1 MNGSSRVGGVT
12 PDERARFDRALR
24 PARLSAYAPGEFVGQ
39 EGFMCAS
46 EIRSLAVKAGI
57 GPGVSVLDL
66 CCGIA
71 GPGRLLTRELGCTY
85 LGVDASATAIA
96 VASRR
101 AGSLDCRFEV
111 SPIPPVPSGPF
122 DVVLLLETM
131 LAFPDKETLL
141 DEIAVALRAGGRFA
155 FTMEEGQP
163 LTDAERARIPH
174 PDTVWPVP
182 LTEMLSSLERV
193 GLHVRWQD
201 EVSQSH
207 WDVVDSL
214 ADAFAA
220 DSSDIRARLGKR
232 AFDELLITH
241 RRWSEWLQAGRV
253 RKFAFVVEKPQQ
265 CLRPRPEDA
274 PASSRGSHEHRI
286 LGSAAGSAAP

>member
-1 MNGSSRVGGVT
+1 MTAADQGAADTSTAASRTRTSHDPNVSTHGAGIK
-12 PDERARFDRALR
+12 PDERARLDRALR

-39 EGFMCAS
+39 EGFMCAT
-46 EIRSLAVKAGI
+46 EILSLAVKAGI

-71 GPGRLLTRELGCTY
+71 GPGRFLTRELGCTY
-85 LGVDASATAIA
+85 LGVDASASAIA
-96 VASRR
+96 VARRR

-111 SPIPPVPSGPF
+111 SRIPPVPTGPF

-141 DEIAVALRAGGRFA
+141 DEVAVALTAGGRFA

-163 LTDAERARIPH
+163 LTDAERASIPR

-182 LTEMLSSLERV
+182 LPEMRSSLERV
-193 GLHVRWQD
+193 GLPVRWQD
-201 EVSQSH
+201 DVSRSH
-207 WDVVDSL
+207 CDVVDSL

-220 DSSDIRARLGKR
+220 GSWDITARLGRR
-232 AFDELLITH
+232 ALDELLVTH
-241 RRWSEWLQAGRV
+241 RRWSEWLRAGRV
-253 RKFAFVVEKPQQ
+253 RKFAFVVEKPQH
-265 CLRPRPEDA
+265 
-274 PASSRGSHEHRI
+274 S
-286 LGSAAGSAAP
+286 